1 MISQAI
7 CGPSIALIQTQL
19 AYGQTTAQALLNQAQ
34 HAAQKFEPL
43 NALAASDWAY
53 ALSQAAAI
61 DSRSDRGQINE
72 KPLLGIPI
80 AVKDLFLVARMPMAA
95 GSQAPLPALGVAQAL
110 LVDRLID
117 AGAIIF
123 AKTNMHE
130 LALGATG
137 ENAWT
142 GDVKNPFDPARQ
154 AGGSSSGSAVAV
166 ATGIAVAAIGS
177 DTGGSIRIPAG
188 FCGVVGFKPSFGAI
202 PLAGALYLSP
212 SFDHAGPIARCV
224 DDARILYQ
232 VMAKR
237 ALRESTIT
245 REPHFAVPARWL
257 EARLADDV
265 AQAFALQLVR
275 LKNAGAT
282 ITEVD
287 IALLPRAWDFYTP
300 IVRAEAAVIHR
311 DALRTHPEGFSASVK
326 LPLDAGTQV
335 LASDYLL
342 AQALRASLRSEMDS
356 VLSNFDALLLP
367 TSAVVAPLRGQ
378 HDVVVAGGT
387 VMSAREAVL
396 GQTLPFSALGL
407 PTLQIPMDMITVSP
421 TVKLPIGLQIVS
433 LQGRDNRVLA
443 LGKWI
448 EALQSH

>member
-7 CGPSIALIQTQL
+7 SGPSITEIQARL
-19 AYGQTTAQALLNQAQ
+19 SRGEVTAQAMLQLAQ
-34 HAAQKFEPL
+34 KAAQQFEPL
-43 NALAASDWAY
+43 NALAATDWAY
-53 ALSQAAAI
+53 AQSQAIQI
-61 DSRSDRGQINE
+61 DARSDLGQMSE
-72 KPLLGIPI
+72 KPLLGLPI

-95 GSQAPLPALGVAQAL
+95 GSRAPLPPFAVAQAL

-137 ENAWT
+137 ENSWT

-166 ATGIAVAAIGS
+166 ATGIAIAAIGS

-212 SFDHAGPIARCV
+212 SFDHAGPITRCV

-237 ALRESTIT
+237 ALRESSIT

-257 EARLADDV
+257 DARLADDV
-265 AQAFALQLVR
+265 AQAFSLQLERV
-275 LKNAGAT
+275 KSAGAT

-287 IALLPRAWDFYTP
+287 VPLLPRAWDFYTP
-300 IVRAEAAVIHR
+300 IVRSEAAVIHR
-311 DALRTHPEGFSASVK
+311 DALRTHPEGFSVLVK
-326 LPLDAGTQV
+326 GPLDAGAQV

-356 VLSNFDALLLP
+356 MLSNFDAMLLP

-378 HDVVVAGGT
+378 QDVVVAGGRL
-387 VMSAREAVL
+387 MSAREAVL

-407 PTLQIPMDMITVSP
+407 PTLQIPMDMIAVSP

>member
-1 MISQAI
+1 MILQAFS
-7 CGPSIALIQTQL
+7 GPSIAALQAQL
-19 AYGQTTAQALLNQAQ
+19 SQGLTNAQALLNHA
-34 HAAQKFEPL
+34 HAAAQKFEAL
-43 NALAASDWAY
+43 NALAATDWAHAY
-53 ALSQAAAI
+53 SQAAVI
-61 DSRSDRGQINE
+61 DARSDLGRDNE
-72 KPLLGIPI
+72 KPLLGLPI
-80 AVKDLFLVARMPMAA
+80 AVNDLFLVARMPMAA
-95 GSQAPLPALGVAQAL
+95 GSRAPLPALGVAQAL

-137 ENAWT
+137 ENTWT

-202 PLAGALYLSP
+202 PLTGALYLSP
-212 SFDHAGPIARCV
+212 SFDHAGPITRCV
-224 DDARILYQ
+224 DDARILFQ

-237 ALRESTIT
+237 AVRESTIS
-245 REPHFAVPARWL
+245 REPHFAVPTRWL

-265 AQAFALQLVR
+265 AQAFGLQLAR
-275 LKNAGAT
+275 LKNAGAI

-287 IALLPRAWDFYTP
+287 VTLLPRAWEFYTP

-311 DALRTHPEGFSASVK
+311 DALQTHPEGFSASVK
-326 LPLDAGTQV
+326 LPLDAGAQV
-335 LASDYLL
+335 LAGDYLL

-356 VLSNFDALLLP
+356 MLSNFDAMLLP

-378 HDVVVAGGT
+378 QDVVVAGGRM
-387 VMSAREAVL
+387 MSAREAVL

-407 PTLQIPMDMITVSP
+407 PTLQIPMDMIPVSA

>member
-1 MISQAI
+1 MISQAVSS
-7 CGPSIALIQTQL
+7 PSIAAIQAQL
-19 AYGQTTAQALLNQAQ
+19 LQGQTTAQALLHQAQ
-34 HAAQKFEPL
+34 GAAQKFEAL
-43 NALAASDWAY
+43 NALATTDWAY
-53 ALSQAAAI
+53 AQSQAASI
-61 DSRSDRGQINE
+61 DARSVDGQIND
-72 KPLLGIPI
+72 KPLLGLPI

-95 GSQAPLPALGVAQAL
+95 GSRAPLPLFAVTQAL
-110 LVDRLID
+110 LVDRLIA

-166 ATGIAVAAIGS
+166 ATGMAVAAIGS

-202 PLAGALYLSP
+202 PLTGALYLSP
-212 SFDHAGPIARCV
+212 SFDHAGPITRCV

-245 REPHFAVPARWL
+245 REPHFAVPTRWL
-257 EARLADDV
+257 DARLADDV
-265 AQAFALQLVR
+265 AQAFALQLTR

-287 IALLPRAWDFYTP
+287 IALLPKAWDFYTP

-356 VLSNFDALLLP
+356 VLSNFDAMLLP

-378 HDVVVAGGT
+378 HDVVVAGGA

-407 PTLQIPMDMITVSP
+407 PTLQIPMDMIAVSP

>member
-1 MISQAI
+1 MISQANT
-7 CGPSIALIQTQL
+7 GPSIASIQMQL
-19 AYGQTTAQALLNQAQ
+19 SQGQTTARTLLN
-34 HAAQKFEPL
+34 AALAAAEQFEPL
-43 NALAASDWAY
+43 NALSATDWAH
-53 ALSQAAAI
+53 AQSQAAAI
-61 DSRSDRGQINE
+61 DARSDTALVHD
-72 KPLLGIPI
+72 KPLLAVPI
-80 AVKDLFLVARMPMAA
+80 AVKDLFLVTRMPMTA
-95 GSQAPLPALGVAQAL
+95 GTRAPLPAFNVAQAV
-110 LVDRLID
+110 LVDRLIE

-137 ENAWT
+137 ENIWT
-142 GDVKNPFDPARQ
+142 GDVKNPFDPERQ

-202 PLAGALYLSP
+202 PLSGALYLSP
-212 SFDHAGPIARCV
+212 SFDHAGPITRCV
-224 DDARILYQ
+224 DDARILFQ
-232 VMAKR
+232 VMSKR
-237 ALRESTIT
+237 SLRESTIN
-245 REPHFAVPARWL
+245 RAPHFAVPARWL
-257 EARLADDV
+257 DARLADNV

-275 LKNAGAT
+275 LKSAGAL

-287 IALLPRAWDFYTP
+287 IPRLPLAWDFYTP

-311 DALRTHPEGFSASVK
+311 DALRTHPDGFSAQVK
-326 LPLDAGTQV
+326 LALDGGAQV

-342 AQALRASLRSEMDS
+342 AQMLRADLRLEMDS
-356 VLSNFDALLLP
+356 VLSNFDAMLLP

-378 HDVVVAGGT
+378 QDVVVAGGRS
-387 VMSAREAVL
+387 MSAREAVL

-407 PTLQIPMDMITVSP
+407 PTLQIPMDMLAVSS
-421 TVKLPIGLQIVS
+421 TIKLPIGLQVVS

-448 EALQSH
+448 EALQSD